1 MCRVTAGS
9 ILVATARGL
18 RGLSI
23 LTIRGLIQTLGG
35 FGRSSVLEL
44 HLHERQ
50 VVYMMIGVM
59 RLAGLYRHMGT
70 PDGDAWNTVSS
81 ARDQ

>member
-9 ILVATARGL
+9 ILAATARGL

-23 LTIRGLIQTLGG
+23 LTIRDLIQTLGG
-35 FGRSSVLEL
+35 FGRLSVEL

-50 VVYMMIGVM
+50 VVYVMIGVM

-70 PDGDAWNTVSS
+70 PDGGAWNTVSS